1 MTGKQLRRIG
11 TCGLAMG
18 IALTLAACGEE
29 EAAPT
34 ANNPANNAGGANTP
48 NVQTVAVNTVCPVSG
63 EEADP
68 AVTVEYEEATIAF
81 CCNDCKGE
89 WDSSDAEAKAALAA
103 KAKGAAVEAGG

>member
-1 MTGKQLRRIG
+1 MNKHANRI
-11 TCGLAMG
+11 TLSALTLGLALG
-18 IALTLAACGEE
+18 LAACGEE

-34 ANNPANNAGGANTP
+34 PNNPANSAGANTP

-89 WDSSDAEAKAALAA
+89 WDAADAEAKAAFAA
-103 KAKGAAVEAGG
+103 KAAESRTVELGG